1 MLLPVQIVGI
11 IYWRQLAQDL
21 RQGLRPYFRRSAGAG
36 RHTGKAYF
44 FAAHL
49 VTILFQ
55 VQNLRPLVLELEF
68 VGDAVVFDA
77 AGDFGLVEVF
87 EQGLDKFS

>member
-49 VTILFQ
+49 VTILFKHKTS
-55 VQNLRPLVLELEF
+55 VPVYL
-68 VGDAVVFDA
+68 
-77 AGDFGLVEVF
+77 
-87 EQGLDKFS
+87 S